1 MGKTNQLKEQNEEF
15 KATGIEA
22 THPRAQQSML
32 SISGYCFNSSCSQRS
47 TAMFT

>member
-1 MGKTNQLKEQNEEF
+1 MGKTNQLKEQNVEF
-15 KATGIEA
+15 KATGIET

-32 SISGYCFNSSCSQRS
+32 SISGSCFSPSCSQRA